1 MNGSAL
7 PLKPNRVYQI
17 ATEVC
22 ELFQQ
27 QIDALQHGLAE
38 AEIELYLERR
48 GRIQALQAEMRA
60 SQTEPL

>member
-7 PLKPNRVYQI
+7 PLNPNRVYQI
-17 ATEVC
+17 AAEVC

-38 AEIELYLERR
+38 AEMEQYLERR
-48 GRIQALQAEMRA
+48 GRIYELRAELKA